1 MTGLVA
7 GATRLYGIIGEPIA
21 QVRSPAV
28 FNAAFRQS
36 GVDAVLVPLQV
47 PRDGFV
53 ETMRGLMR
61 LGNLGGFMIT
71 IPHKQATMALVDE
84 IRPRARRVGAINA
97 VRREADG
104 RWVADMF
111 DGLGFVLGLEKSGHK
126 LAGRRLLLVG
136 AGGAG
141 SAIADAAAEAGA
153 AAMTIVDLDRA
164 KAERLAATIA
174 AARRRRDLC
183 RCAGAGGPRPGGQR
197 DADGHAA
204 RRPAAGLARGSDS
217 GHACRRRDYQ
227 TGSLAAAGSGAV
239 ERLRDANRAPDGR
252 RAVGRGRRFLRSDA
266 GLVRRYLIPRA
277 AGR

>member
-7 GATRLYGIIGEPIA
+7 GPTRLYGIIGEPIA

-36 GVDAVLVPLQV
+36 GVDAVLVPLHV
-47 PRDGFV
+47 PRDGFA

-174 AARRRRDLC
+174 AAYPGVAVTCADAPAPAGHDLVVN
-183 RCAGAGGPRPGGQR
+183 ATPMGMRPG
-197 DADGHAA
+197 DPLPIPPDDLTADMLVADVITKPEVSPLLEAA
-204 RRPAAGLARGSDS
+204 RSKGCATQIGRLMAEGQSAAVADFFGLTLDWS
-217 GHACRRRDYQ
+217 GV
-227 TGSLAAAGSGAV
+227 T
-239 ERLRDANRAPDGR
+239 
-252 RAVGRGRRFLRSDA
+252 
-266 GLVRRYLIPRA
+266 
-277 AGR
+277 